1 MKFGSLKVK
10 FVVSFGIMLALVC
23 GVGIF
28 SLFQFVHMA
37 QLNYDTNS
45 ETLPSVAAGGSLDA
59 ELNSIKRADAEHM
72 LGAGPASR
80 VEAEN
85 AIANSKK
92 IIAAD
97 LEHLPDSDDTA
108 EERRI
113 IASLAEGMP
122 RFFRASDRLIAL
134 SRARRVPEA
143 EALFMGELDSNFRQ
157 MNKLVDRFV
166 GINSV
171 QAAAASVEGVATE
184 ERSLYVILR
193 VMLLAILVAMAVF
206 AVLVRTVISP
216 LVAMTREMGELLA
229 GNANAAVSPPVREDE
244 IGRLAHAVTQ
254 FKATAIVLRAAKE
267 EAEAGNRTKSAFLA
281 NISHELRTPLNAIIG
296 FSDLMLAAS
305 LGPIGNPRY
314 LEYIADIQKSGCHLL
329 KLVNDILDLSCL
341 DAGQRP
347 LQEQE
352 ISIEKLLSDVKRMVV
367 GLADN
372 AKVELLMDAPTGLCH
387 LFADERRVCQIVLN
401 LLSNAIK
408 FTPEGGSVVVKAS
421 QTADGL
427 TLQVRDTGIG
437 MTRKDVSAALER
449 FGQVDSYLA
458 RRYEGAG
465 LGLPLTKQLVA
476 LHGGTLTIVSEVGIG
491 TIATVTFPPRRSIS
505 VAAVVAA

>member
-1 MKFGSLKVK
+1 M
-10 FVVSFGIMLALVC
+10 
-23 GVGIF
+23 
-28 SLFQFVHMA
+28 
-37 QLNYDTNS
+37 
-45 ETLPSVAAGGSLDA
+45 
-59 ELNSIKRADAEHM
+59 
-72 LGAGPASR
+72 
-80 VEAEN
+80 
-85 AIANSKK
+85 
-92 IIAAD
+92 
-97 LEHLPDSDDTA
+97 
-108 EERRI
+108 
-113 IASLAEGMP
+113 
-122 RFFRASDRLIAL
+122 
-134 SRARRVPEA
+134 
-143 EALFMGELDSNFRQ
+143 ELDDEFRQ
-157 MNKLVDRFV
+157 MNKLTDRIV
-166 GINSV
+166 KINSV
-171 QAAAASVEGVATE
+171 QAEVASRESVATE
-184 ERSLYVILR
+184 ERSLYVILC
-193 VMLLAILVAMAVF
+193 VMLLAIVAAMAVF

-216 LVAMTREMGELLA
+216 LVAMTREMGELPA
-229 GNANAAVSPPVREDE
+229 GGANAAVSSPEREDE

-347 LQEQE
+347 LREQE

-367 GLADN
+367 SLAAN
-372 AKVELLMDAPTGLCH
+372 AKVKLLMDAPPGLPH
-387 LFADERRVCQIVLN
+387 LFADERCVCQIVLN

-421 QTADGL
+421 ETADGL
-427 TLQVRDTGIG
+427 MLQVRDTGIG
-437 MTRKDVSAALER
+437 MAREDVSVALER
-449 FGQVDSYLA
+449 FSQVGPHLT

-465 LGLPLTKQLVA
+465 LGLPLTNQLVA

-491 TIATVTFPPRRSIS
+491 TIATVTFPPSRSIG
-505 VAAVVAA
+505 VAAAVAA